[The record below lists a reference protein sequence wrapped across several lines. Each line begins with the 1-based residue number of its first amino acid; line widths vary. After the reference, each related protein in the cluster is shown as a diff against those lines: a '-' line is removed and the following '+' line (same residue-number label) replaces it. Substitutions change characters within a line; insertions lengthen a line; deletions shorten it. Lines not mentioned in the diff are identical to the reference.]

1 VREPPSDTELLNADG
16 VAFAAFYRRYERL
29 VLGWLIRATRDV
41 EVAADLTA
49 DTFASAWVSRRSFR
63 GDVAAPWL
71 LGIAHNKLRM
81 AARGR
86 HRERAAIERLGI
98 LAVVVAPEQTR
109 ELERLFTDAD
119 VWLASLPE
127 AHRAAVVARV
137 LDDEEYAVI
146 AERLGMPEPVI
157 RQRVSRGV
165 AALRRS
171 LRTEGFKP

>member
-1 VREPPSDTELLNADG
+1 VRDAQSDSDLLNGDG
-16 VAFAAFYRRYERL
+16 IAFAAFYRRYERL
-29 VLGWLIRATRDV
+29 VLGWLVRATRDV
-41 EVAADLTA
+41 ELAADLTA
-49 DTFASAWVSRRSFR
+49 ETFASAWVSRRSFR
-63 GDVAAPWL
+63 GELAAPWL

-86 HRERAAIERLGI
+86 QRERAAIERLGMQR
-98 LAVVVAPEQTR
+98 VVVDHGQAREFEQLFSDA
-109 ELERLFTDAD
+109 EL
-119 VWLASLPE
+119 WLASLPE

-137 LDDEEYAVI
+137 LDDEHYAAI
-146 AERLGMPEPVI
+146 AARSNTHEPVI